1 MSHLDRETM
10 NRLLSSERLSRPE
23 VKSLFGK
30 LVAGELDEIQAAG
43 IVAALKARGESS
55 EELVG
60 AAEALLESATVFP
73 GAPVRAIDI
82 VGTGGD
88 GLNTLN
94 ISTLAAVTAAAMGI
108 PVAKHGNRS
117 ITSLSG
123 SFDLLERLGIEV
135 HASPELS
142 ARQLREMG
150 LCFLF
155 APDYH
160 RGLRHAGE
168 LRRRLNARTIFNL
181 LGPLVNPARPR
192 AMLLGVARLELLE
205 PLAESLR
212 ELGCSSAAVVHGG
225 GLDEVAVHAD
235 TEVVWLSSG
244 ELRRSVL
251 KPGDFGLATCRLEE
265 LTAETAEASHVRA
278 ERVLAGGGTSAENAA
293 VAVNAA
299 LAARVFRG
307 TGELVDLTQQ
317 ALEVLRSGAGRLQL
331 QRMQEI
337 ERP

>member
-1 MSHLDRETM
+1 MSQLDRDTM
-10 NRLLSSERLSRPE
+10 NRLLSADPMSRCE
-23 VKSLFGK
+23 LKALFGK

-43 IVAALKARGESS
+43 IVAALKARGERS

-60 AAEALLESATVFP
+60 AAEALLESAIAFP
-73 GAPVRAIDI
+73 GAPVSAIDI

-94 ISTLAAVTAAAMGI
+94 ISTLAAVTAAAMGV

-123 SFDLLERLGIEV
+123 SFDLLERLGVEV
-135 HASPELS
+135 HASPEQA
-142 ARQLREMG
+142 ARQLTEAG

-168 LRRRLNARTIFNL
+168 MRRRLNARTIFNL

-192 AMLLGVARLELLE
+192 AMLLGVARSELLL
-205 PLAESLR
+205 PLAEALR
-212 ELGCSSAAVVHGG
+212 ELGCTSAAVVHGG
-225 GLDEVAVHAD
+225 GLDEVAVHSD
-235 TEVVWLSSG
+235 TEVVWLGDG
-244 ELRRSVL
+244 ELQRSVL
-251 KPGDFGLATCRLEE
+251 QPEDFGVAACRLQE
-265 LTAETAEASHVRA
+265 LTADTAEASHLRA
-278 ERVLAGGGTSAENAA
+278 ERVLAGGGTSAENSA

-299 LAARVFRG
+299 LAARVFHG
-307 TGELVDLTQQ
+307 TGELREWTNQ
-317 ALEVLRSGAGRLQL
+317 ALQVLRSGAGRQQL
-331 QRMQEI
+331 QRLQEI
-337 ERP
+337 GPA